1 MSPEK
6 SISHIQ
12 IGGEMVVI
20 RKIHRDFSETE
31 VGQKLNE
38 NIRWSMYV
46 KELDLKKGEWQ
57 KTLGYDVNNLEH
69 GRLTYGIA
77 YMFLNEMEKSDSEI
91 RFSVEEKRSILL
103 AAIVH
108 DWGEGM
114 TKAGDVNYNHKTK
127 EDEKRELEALIDGLK
142 DVVGEETANQVK
154 EILEDTTTKLGQ
166 FFNSIE
172 YTGYLRTGIKAWKK
186 SKEISDLKLAE
197 NLVWLNNNVLSNTI
211 PKLIKYSEIYPPV
224 KSFLESKKNI
234 ISEAFLGM
242 PANIFDKYQPAEK
255 EKFLIK
261 FQASKECWQELMVG

>member
-12 IGGEMVVI
+12 IGGEMTMI
-20 RKIHRDFSETE
+20 RKIHQDFSKTE
-31 VGQKLNE
+31 IGQRLNE
-38 NIRWSMYV
+38 NIRWSMFV
-46 KELDLKKGEWQ
+46 KELDLEKGEWQ

-69 GRLTYGIA
+69 GQLTYGIA
-77 YMFLNEMEKSDSEI
+77 NRFVTAMENSNSEI
-91 RFSVEEKRSILL
+91 RLSLEEKRLLLL

-114 TKAGDVNYNHKTK
+114 TKAGDVNYNRKTK
-127 EDEKRELEALIDGLK
+127 DDEKKELEALINGLK
-142 DVVGEETANQVK
+142 DIIGIETTNQIK

-166 FFNSIE
+166 IFNAIE
-172 YTGYLRTGIKAWKK
+172 YIGYLRTGIKAWKK
-186 SKEISDLKLAE
+186 SKEINDLKLSE

-224 KSFLESKKNI
+224 KSFLKSRKNI
-234 ISEAFLGM
+234 ISEGFREM
-242 PANIFDKYQPAEK
+242 PANIFDKYQPAER

-261 FQASKECWQELMVG
+261 FQNSKEAWINFI